1 MANSRQIPESADMM
15 FMERRVR
22 MGKRRAFTLIELLVV
37 IAVIAVLMA
46 ILMPAL
52 NRAREQGKR
61 AVCLSTL
68 KQLQLSWILYA
79 DDNDGKLVNG
89 SAGGYNDAD
98 RHPNEHPWV
107 GKVWADD
114 YQSGNQLPE
123 IQQEEAIRDG
133 ALWPYAQELKLYSC
147 PTSFRGELLSFGIV
161 HSMNGNPPPG
171 TFLGS
176 GPRQPKSVDGIQ
188 LWVKNRN
195 RIYRPTPAQRA
206 VFIDEGWATPY
217 SYAVYY
223 DRETWWDDPTVR
235 HGNGTNLGFADGH
248 AEYWKWKGTDTLE
261 IGQGADRTKAAAQ
274 APTTEAGYMDLYR
287 LQKATW
293 GRLGYAPTHKF

>member
-1 MANSRQIPESADMM
+1 MRN
-15 FMERRVR
+15 
-22 MGKRRAFTLIELLVV
+22 RRAFTLIELLVV

-68 KQLQLSWILYA
+68 KQLTLAWVLYA
-79 DDNDGKLVNG
+79 DDNDGKIVNG
-89 SAGGYNDAD
+89 AAGGYNDTN

-107 GKVWADD
+107 GRCWSQT
-114 YQSGNQLPE
+114 YQQGDQMPE
-123 IQQEEAIRDG
+123 IQQEEAIKDG
-133 ALWPYAQELKLYSC
+133 ALWPYAQALKLYSC
-147 PTSFRGELLSFGIV
+147 PTSLRGELLSFGIV

-171 TFLGS
+171 THTDS
-176 GPRQPKSVDGIQ
+176 SPWGPKTVDGVP

-195 RIYRPTPAQRA
+195 KIYRPAPAQRA
-206 VFIDEGWATPY
+206 VFIDEGWATSF

-223 DRETWWDDPTVR
+223 ELETWWDDPTVR

-248 AEYWKWKGTDTLE
+248 AEYWKWQGTETIE
-261 IGQGADRTKAAAQ
+261 FGRNNDRTKSGRLT
-274 APTTEAGYMDLYR
+274 PTTEAGFRDLYR

-293 GRLGYAPTHKF
+293 GRLGYAPTHQF